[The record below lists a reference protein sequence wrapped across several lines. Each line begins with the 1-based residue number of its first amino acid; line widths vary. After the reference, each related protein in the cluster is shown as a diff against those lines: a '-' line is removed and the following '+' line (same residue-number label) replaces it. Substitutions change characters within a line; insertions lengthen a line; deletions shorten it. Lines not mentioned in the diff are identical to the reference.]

1 MNTLESIKKD
11 CSESG
16 WDGYTAEPI
25 NDVVL
30 ENAKLVQPFIPDD
43 FELFPC
49 GDGSV
54 KWENSGSNE
63 NDVFEMIEIYDNE
76 FYHERIN
83 PLTFNDNDNET
94 IFKESNDI
102 NEFLQYL
109 KQRFV
114 ENKIKDIEKDFKKC

>member
-1 MNTLESIKKD
+1 MNTLESLKKE

-25 NDVVL
+25 KDIIF
-30 ENAKLVQPFIPDD
+30 ENAKLVQPFIPDK

-54 KWENSGSNE
+54 QWEYTE
-63 NDVFEMIEIYDNE
+63 REYDIYEVIEIYENE
-76 FYHERIN
+76 FYHQIVK
-83 PLTFNDNDNET
+83 PSTMDKKET
-94 IFKESNDI
+94 IVKESNDI
-102 NEFLQYL
+102 NEFVKYL

-114 ENKIKDIEKDFKKC
+114 ENKIKDIEKDFKNC

>member
-25 NDVVL
+25 NDIVL
-30 ENAKLVQPFIPDD
+30 ENAKLVQPFIPDN

-49 GDGSV
+49 GDGSIQ
-54 KWENSGSNE
+54 WENTESE
-63 NDVFEMIEIYDNE
+63 KDVYEVVEIYEDE
-76 FYHERIN
+76 FYHQIIK
-83 PLTFNDNDNET
+83 PSTMNDKET
-94 IFKESNDI
+94 IVKESKDI
-102 NEFLQYL
+102 NEFVKYL

-114 ENKIKDIEKDFKKC
+114 ENKIKEIEKDFKNC

>member
-1 MNTLESIKKD
+1 MNTLEIIKKE

-25 NDVVL
+25 NDIIL
-30 ENAKLVQPFIPDD
+30 ENAKIVQPFIPDD

-54 KWENSGSNE
+54 QWENIYE
-63 NDVFEMIEIYDNE
+63 VIEIYENE
-76 FYHERIN
+76 FYHQIIK
-83 PLTFNDNDNET
+83 PSTMNDKET
-94 IFKESNDI
+94 IVKESKDI
-102 NEFLQYL
+102 NEFVKYL

-114 ENKIKDIEKDFKKC
+114 ENKIKEIEKDFKNC

>member
-1 MNTLESIKKD
+1 MNLLESIKKE

-16 WDGYTAEPI
+16 WDGYTAQPI

-30 ENAKLVQPFIPDD
+30 ENAKLVQPFIPDN

-54 KWENSGSNE
+54 QWETAESDDGIWE
-63 NDVFEMIEIYDNE
+63 VIEIYENR
-76 FYHERIN
+76 FYHQIIK
-83 PLTFNDNDNET
+83 PGTLDDKET
-94 IFKESNDI
+94 IVKEFKDI
-102 NEFLQYL
+102 NEFVKYL

-114 ENKIKDIEKDFKKC
+114 ENKIKEIEKDFKNC

>member
-1 MNTLESIKKD
+1 MNTLESIKKE
-11 CSESG
+11 CSEPG

-25 NDVVL
+25 KDIVL

-54 KWENSGSNE
+54 QWENTESKE
-63 NDVFEMIEIYDNE
+63 DDIFEVVEIYEDE
-76 FYHERIN
+76 FYLQSIKPFEI
-83 PLTFNDNDNET
+83 NDNDT
-94 IFKESNDI
+94 VIKESNDI
-102 NEFLQYL
+102 NEFVKYL

-114 ENKIKDIEKDFKKC
+114 ENKIKEIEKDFKNC